1 MEITE
6 IKIFRMENK
15 GKLLA
20 YANVVLNNSIVLRG
34 IKVIDGMKG
43 KFVAMPAKLDAKAKI
58 PRFREFYHP
67 INSDAREIIS
77 NAVLEAY
84 EESEI
89 EE

>member
-6 IKIFRMENK
+6 IKIYKMENK

-20 YANVVLNNSIVLRG
+20 YANVVLNNSIILRG
-34 IKVIDGMKG
+34 IKIIDGVRG
-43 KFVAMPAKLDAKAKI
+43 RFVAMPAKLDSKAKI

-67 INSDAREIIS
+67 INSDARAIIS
-77 NAVLEAY
+77 DAVLNEY
-84 EESEI
+84 EKVI

>member
-6 IKIFRMENK
+6 IKIIKMNNK

-20 YANVVLNNSIVLRG
+20 YANVVLNNSIILRG
-34 IKVIDGMKG
+34 IKVIDGVRG

-67 INSDAREIIS
+67 INSDARSMIS
-77 NAVLEAY
+77 DAILKEY
-84 EESEI
+84 EKVI